1 MSFARRWVRAG
12 PAKAAVDEAAVLG
25 LIEERTAARKEQN
38 YRRADALL
46 SELLEVHGVVL
57 VDSEYTWRF
66 VGSAHDGAYGEG
78 GGYGR
83 LAQPDADAG
92 HDYLREPGDVA
103 PIAPETEAQIHRL
116 LATRLAKKKARE
128 FGEADVLQE
137 ELWQLGV
144 EVDDRARSWYYV
156 PPGAKGKAAPG
167 AVSGVSGA
175 ADWDGPRKSGAKKEW
190 GAW

>member
-1 MSFARRWVRAG
+1 VRAG

-25 LIEERTAARKEQN
+25 LIDERTAARKEQN

-57 VDSEYTWRF
+57 VDSEYTWRV

-83 LAQPDADAG
+83 RAQPDADAG
-92 HDYLREPGDVA
+92 HDYMREPGDVA

-116 LATRLAKKKARE
+116 LAKRLAKKKARE

-156 PPGAKGKAAPG
+156 LPGSKGKAAPG
-167 AVSGVSGA
+167 GAVSGA
-175 ADWDGPRKSGAKKEW
+175 ADLDGPRPNGAEKEW